1 MIGVI
6 RNARTVHRRIV
17 KVNPVEKLYSE
28 ADEPKYVKYGCPVCA
43 SVGNTGV
50 SLPYGVGRCPL
61 CGVFLNW
68 ERKIEVGDKI
78 KVRQGDD
85 FIYDTPVVERVGKE
99 YAHVRS
105 VMNNKDYDVRRKDI
119 TVLEEADE

>member
-6 RNARTVHRRIV
+6 RNARTAHRRNV

-28 ADEPKYVKYGCPVCA
+28 PDEPKYAKYNCPVCT

-50 SLPYGVGRCPL
+50 SLPYGTERCPL

-68 ERKIEVGDKI
+68 NRKIEVGDTV
-78 KVRQGDD
+78 KVRQRDG
-85 FIYDTPVVERVGKE
+85 FMCDTPIVESVGKE
-99 YAHVRS
+99 YVRVRS
-105 VMNNKDYDVRRKDI
+105 NVNNMDYYVKKKHV
-119 TVLEEADE
+119 TVLEEVGE